1 MPMKTSNLITRIA
14 MGVLLLGVLVYFGV
28 YIYQSCTGG
37 LTTVLA
43 YEDSADVGVKAA
55 GLVVRRERVLS
66 ADHSATIDFS
76 PDEGDKVSGGGVVAT
91 LYPSSAGLETKKAIQ
106 TLEAELEQLQYAKSA
121 AAGPSD
127 AAKTEND
134 LLAAMAGLHAS
145 AAAGDL
151 SSLETDVLQLKALV
165 FKRDYT
171 YSGDSQELDSLISRK
186 NDQLNALR
194 ASLGVVSTVIRAP
207 EAGVFS
213 AVADGYE
220 ELLYPELLEDL
231 TTIQLTGLENRSVS
245 PPPDAI
251 GKIITSSTWYFAASA
266 PTADVKGLIEGGQ
279 YTIGFSRDYNG
290 QALMTLDRKGDDE
303 GGRTLLVFSCRSG
316 LADTTLLRRQ
326 TAEIITQ
333 HLTGIRI
340 PRSALRALKQNV
352 KRSVTDEATGKTET
366 VEEETTVT
374 GVYTVV
380 SRQAEFHPVTVLY
393 QGEDYFLVAP
403 ADPDAPDRLRAGDEI
418 LVYTAGI
425 TDGKVV
431 R

>member
-266 PTADVKGLIEGGQ
+266 PTADVKGLIEQRTGPYDPRPQ
-279 YTIGFSRDYNG
+279 
-290 QALMTLDRKGDDE
+290 
-303 GGRTLLVFSCRSG
+303 GRRRGRPYFARLLLPLRSG
-316 LADTTLLRRQ
+316 RHHPPAPPDRRDHYP
-326 TAEIITQ
+326 APYR
-333 HLTGIRI
+333 H
-340 PRSALRALKQNV
+340 PYPALRPPGLEAEREALSH
-352 KRSVTDEATGKTET
+352 R
-366 VEEETTVT
+366 
-374 GVYTVV
+374 
-380 SRQAEFHPVTVLY
+380 
-393 QGEDYFLVAP
+393 
-403 ADPDAPDRLRAGDEI
+403 
-418 LVYTAGI
+418 
-425 TDGKVV
+425 
-431 R
+431 